1 MAELSCGALPSDFPS
16 PDKDDADRLVAQ
28 MAAASVLGLDGKTRY
43 TRTFLHPGAASAY
56 KTARA
61 QGHRVTGLLGDLTQL
76 GGLFI
81 VKPPAVLVYAHKSR
95 YAGDHPDMGEVL
107 AKLQE

>member
-28 MAAASVLGLDGKTRY
+28 MAAASGPGPDGKTRY

-61 QGHRVTGLLGDLTQL
+61 QGHRVPGLLGDLTQL

-81 VKPPAVLVYAHKSR
+81 VKPPRVVLSRQQSR
-95 YAGDHPDMGEVL
+95 YAGDH
-107 AKLQE
+107 